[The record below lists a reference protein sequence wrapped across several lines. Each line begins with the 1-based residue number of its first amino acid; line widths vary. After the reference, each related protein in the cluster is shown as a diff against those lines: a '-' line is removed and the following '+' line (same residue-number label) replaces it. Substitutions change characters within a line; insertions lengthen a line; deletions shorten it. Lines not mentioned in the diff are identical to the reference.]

1 MRAEGEQTDEVILSR
16 GNACAPPHPT
26 MYMGS
31 GDVQQKRRVR
41 RACRSKTE
49 GEGAHGSRHMKPASV
64 GEICSAIFCSRN
76 GSAPKS
82 QTPKS
87 LSAVSSR
94 RVSVAARR
102 SSRIT
107 QKHIQHPPSRTAR
120 QRSEAGRR
128 SSRIMPKKQ
137 RKRIQKDTAKGKGG
151 ELVFTRG

>member
-16 GNACAPPHPT
+16 VNACAPPHPT

-31 GDVQQKRRVR
+31 GDVKQKRRVR

-102 SSRIT
+102 SSRINT
-107 QKHIQHPPSRTAR
+107 KYKNIKGNQVGESNFLVPS
-120 QRSEAGRR
+120 
-128 SSRIMPKKQ
+128 PLL
-137 RKRIQKDTAKGKGG
+137 AKGVSFSRDGFRKTP
-151 ELVFTRG
+151 LSPIHQTYAR